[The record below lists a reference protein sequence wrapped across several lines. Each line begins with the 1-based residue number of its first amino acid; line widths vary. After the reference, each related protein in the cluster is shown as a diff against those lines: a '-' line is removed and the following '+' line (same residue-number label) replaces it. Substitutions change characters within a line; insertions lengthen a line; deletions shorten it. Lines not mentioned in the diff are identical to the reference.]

1 MTHLDQAAATAYA
14 LAGGAPFLGLLLTVA
29 LAPRLLP
36 GLWHA
41 HYGKIVFLWAIAFLV
56 PDAVTYGTAAT
67 LGKVVE
73 TALHEYIPFVLLLG
87 TLFIVAG
94 GIRVTGT
101 PHGTPG
107 VNTAMLALG
116 TVTASW
122 IGTTGAAMLMLR
134 PLIRANRHRRR
145 TTHVFVFFIFLVANV
160 GGALTPL
167 GDPPLFLGYLA
178 GVPFFWPMTHLLL
191 PTLMTTGGLLAVF
204 YALDSYIYHGRRG
217 EEPAVLPEIEKLGIE
232 GRINLLLL
240 AAVVAVVLLR
250 GVWRPALGVTLWD
263 VPWDLG
269 AIVTDA
275 MLLAIALL
283 SLAVT
288 RQSVRRAN
296 EFTWAP
302 MTEVAILFA
311 AIFITIVPVLAIIRA
326 GASGP
331 AGPLVARLMIDGVP
345 DNRVFYWAT
354 GLLSAVLDNAPTYL
368 VFLGFAGGNVP
379 DLIGLLPHTLEAI
392 SAGAVYFGA
401 LTYIGNA
408 PNLMVKSIAEA
419 HGISMPSFLG
429 YIGWAATCLLPWL
442 LLVDVIFF

>member
-1 MTHLDQAAATAYA
+1 MDHADQATAAVSA
-14 LAGGAPFLGLLLTVA
+14 LAWGSPFLGVLLTIA

-41 HYGKIVFLWAIAFLV
+41 HYGKIVFVWALAFV
-56 PDAVTYGTAAT
+56 IPDAVAHGVAAM
-67 LGKVVE
+67 LGQVIE

-87 TLFIVAG
+87 ALFAVAG

-101 PHGTPG
+101 PHGTPA

-134 PLIRANRHRRR
+134 PLIRANRRRRR

-178 GVPFFWPMTHLLL
+178 GVPFFWPTTHLLL
-191 PTLMTTGGLLAVF
+191 PTLLTAGGLLAVF

-217 EEPAVLPEIEKLGIE
+217 EEPAVLPDIEKLGIE
-232 GRINLLLL
+232 GRGNLFLL
-240 AAVVAVVLLR
+240 AAVVAIVLLR
-250 GVWRPALGVTLWD
+250 GAWRPAAALSFWGVR
-263 VPWDLG
+263 WDLG
-269 AIVTDA
+269 AIVTDV
-275 MLLAIALL
+275 LLVAVALL
-283 SLAVT
+283 SLIIT
-288 RQSVRRAN
+288 RHSVRRAN

-302 MTEVAILFA
+302 MIEVAILFA
-311 AIFITIVPVLAIIRA
+311 VIFITIVPVLAMIHA
-326 GASGP
+326 GVSGP

-345 DNRVFYWAT
+345 DNRIFYWAT

-379 DLIGLLPHTLEAI
+379 HLIGPLAHTLQAI

-401 LTYIGNA
+401 LTYLGNA

-419 HGISMPSFLG
+419 HGISMPSFFG
-429 YIGWAATCLLPWL
+429 YIGWAAICLLPWL
-442 LLVDVIFF
+442 LLVDLIFF